1 MSGPATDDRVT
12 DLLREA
18 DAAFAAGDAD
28 RYAALFAE
36 DAQLLLLHGQPVK
49 GRAAIRDRW
58 RSFFARFDTSA
69 WEPRTELVE
78 VHGGRAYTYGTYTER
93 LRNREDGSG
102 QLVRGRL
109 IHFLRREADGARRI
123 WLIMNSHSQPV
134 EPLA

>member
-58 RSFFARFDTSA
+58 R
-69 WEPRTELVE
+69 
-78 VHGGRAYTYGTYTER
+78 
-93 LRNREDGSG
+93 
-102 QLVRGRL
+102 GRL
-109 IHFLRREADGARRI
+109 IHFLRREADGAWRI

-134 EPLA
+134 EPVA